1 MAEIPPL
8 LEVTSQIARNQRA
21 SPVLVCSKIVPASSE
36 CCLPQAAHSSISR
49 TPVAV
54 GRPWPQPAQ
63 QKPSGQRR
71 ANR

>member
-1 MAEIPPL
+1 MAEMPPL

-49 TPVAV
+49 I
-54 GRPWPQPAQ
+54 WWL
-63 QKPSGQRR
+63 
-71 ANR
+71 